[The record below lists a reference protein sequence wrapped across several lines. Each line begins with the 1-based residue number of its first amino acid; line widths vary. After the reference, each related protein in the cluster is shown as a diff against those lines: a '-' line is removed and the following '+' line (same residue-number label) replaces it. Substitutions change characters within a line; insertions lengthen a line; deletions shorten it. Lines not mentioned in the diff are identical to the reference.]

1 MKKSFSDADREFI
14 EGTALSLRVSAL
26 KMGLHTRLQD
36 SGHNELEIHRTGVAG
51 ELAACI
57 ELKIPRSEIE
67 QFMGH
72 SITDRQGYDLP
83 YAGRT
88 LEVKASRVNPA
99 YVSMPVGSTINARRA
114 ITADIAALVSLPMQ
128 GLEWYDLRGW
138 QFRFNWERDPS
149 LLKVVNGDLIVVKR
163 AKLFSPQSLIE
174 LTQPA
179 LL

>member
-1 MKKSFSDADREFI
+1 MRHAFSDVDREFI

-26 KMGLHTRLQD
+26 KLGLHSNRQDNDRL
-36 SGHNELEIHRTGVAG
+36 ELELHRAGVAG

-57 ELKIPRSEIE
+57 ELKIPRSEII
-67 QFMGH
+67 QVM
-72 SITDRQGYDLP
+72 SPRITDRQRYDLP

-99 YVSMPVGSTINARRA
+99 YVSLPVGSTINAKRGIVA
-114 ITADIAALVSLPMQ
+114 EIAALVSLPLQ
-128 GLEWYDLRGW
+128 GLEWYDLKGW

-149 LLKVVNGDLIVVKR
+149 MLKVVNGDLIIVRKE
-163 AKLFSPQSLIE
+163 KMFSPRSLID
-174 LTQPA
+174 LAQPA